1 DGEDKMLKINQMAV
15 FREEFD
21 NNSLLFDPITGK
33 AFYLNPVAT
42 FIWQQLCLERS
53 FGEIE
58 KGILSRFSNT
68 PLDLKSDLDDFL
80 RSLIDNGFMGNEV

>member
-1 DGEDKMLKINQMAV
+1 MLKVNQMAV

-21 NNSLLFDPITGK
+21 NNSLLFDPVTGK
-33 AFYLNPVAT
+33 AFYLNLVAT

-53 FGEIE
+53 SDEIE
-58 KGILSRFSNT
+58 IGILSKFSNT

-80 RSLIDNGFMGNEV
+80 RSLIDNGFVGNEV

>member
-1 DGEDKMLKINQMAV
+1 MAV

-21 NNSLLFDPITGK
+21 NNSLLFDPVIGK

-53 FGEIE
+53 SDEIE
-58 KGILSRFSNT
+58 IGILSKFSNT
-68 PLDLKSDLDDFL
+68 PLDLKLDLDEFL
-80 RSLIDNGFMGNEV
+80 RSLIDNGFVGNEVK

>member
-1 DGEDKMLKINQMAV
+1 MAV

-21 NNSLLFDPITGK
+21 NNSLLFDPVTGK
-33 AFYLNPVAT
+33 AFHLNPVAT
-42 FIWQQLCLERS
+42 FIWQQLCLEHD

-58 KGILSRFSNT
+58 KGILSKFSNT

-80 RSLIDNGFMGNEV
+80 GSLIENGFVGNEV